1 MVKKA
6 HRSLEEILN
15 SLKDAEKEFDEKL
28 DKYGLKDIKPKKPE
42 GEEGEAQSEDATQIE
57 QTEPQTET
65 PIQEETQAEPV
76 SDNQDNTE
84 QN

>member
-1 MVKKA
+1 MAKKT

-42 GEEGEAQSEDATQIE
+42 GEEGEVQGEETTQEE
-57 QTEPQTET
+57 QTEPQTEA
-65 PIQEETQAEPV
+65 PVQEETQAEPI

>member
-28 DKYGLKDIKPKKPE
+28 DKYGLKDIKPKKSE
-42 GEEGEAQSEDATQIE
+42 GEEGEAQSEDVTQIE